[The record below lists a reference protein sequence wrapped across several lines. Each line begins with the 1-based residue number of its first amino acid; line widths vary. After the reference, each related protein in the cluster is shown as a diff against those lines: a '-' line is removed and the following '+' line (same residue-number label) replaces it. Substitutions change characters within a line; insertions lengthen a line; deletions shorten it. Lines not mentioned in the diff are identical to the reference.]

1 MIGIR
6 VFNGW
11 FWIGRQAVLLSA
23 FHPSHYWSRAVNAAC
38 WNSHFNGVPGAANC
52 LELPSGSP
60 ISQSVNSLTLG
71 KRSREAAETCSRR
84 RDRGSYAAQTAWVLV
99 TTDASQQRINKPYC
113 VRSSRSN
120 LIIQRITMVND
131 PTGIVASIAS
141 VRQHLENL
149 NYVCSDSIAT
159 AVYLAFHLKKPVL
172 IEGPPGV
179 GKTELAKTTAQM
191 FSLPLIR
198 LQCYEGLDE
207 AKALYEWK
215 YGKQLLYTQVLKETV
230 QEVLQGASGFTESVR
245 RLHEFGDI
253 FFSEEFLEPRPLLR
267 ALREPNGCVLLID
280 EVDKSD
286 HEFESLL
293 LEILS
298 DYQVSIPEIGTIKA
312 VNVPPLVFLT
322 SNNTR
327 EISDALKRRC
337 LHLYIPFPDVALEQ
351 RIIAA
356 RVPEM
361 AVELSRQLAAFI
373 QSLRAIDLK
382 KVPSISETIDWA
394 RALML
399 LHAQQLDPELVRST
413 LSVILKFQEDIDN
426 VQPDLRALTDKA
438 VKR

>member
-1 MIGIR
+1 M
-6 VFNGW
+6 
-11 FWIGRQAVLLSA
+11 
-23 FHPSHYWSRAVNAAC
+23 
-38 WNSHFNGVPGAANC
+38 
-52 LELPSGSP
+52 SP
-60 ISQSVNSLTLG
+60 
-71 KRSREAAETCSRR
+71 
-84 RDRGSYAAQTAWVLV
+84 
-99 TTDASQQRINKPYC
+99 
-113 VRSSRSN
+113 
-120 LIIQRITMVND
+120 
-131 PTGIVASIAS
+131 VAS
-141 VRQHLENL
+141 
-149 NYVCSDSIAT
+149 T
-159 AVYLAFHLKKPVL
+159 KKPVL

-230 QEVLQGASGFTESVR
+230 KEVLQGASGFAESVG

-298 DYQVSIPEIGTIKA
+298 DYQVSIPEIGTVKA
-312 VNVPPLVFLT
+312 VSDPPLVFLT

-351 RIIAA
+351 RIIRA
-356 RVPEM
+356 RVPDM
-361 AVELSRQLAAFI
+361 AAELSRQLAAFI

-399 LHAQQLDPELVRST
+399 LHAQQLEPDLVRST

-426 VQPDLRALTDKA
+426 VQPDVRALTDKA
-438 VKR
+438 LKS